1 MNTFLGVVSVGFS
14 RFGEEVTLSSDQIT
28 RSAAI
33 IGEGGEEIG
42 ARVAIELH
50 FGRKVLVP
58 DIAGR
63 VATGL
68 SGYVQTFDS
77 GYLMKDAFKVEEEGG
92 HLHTQLVASAL
103 ATIFNLPSAQES
115 ILNSIATSIAAEE
128 GYASP
133 GGMYDAANLVGGFR
147 ATDKEE
153 VEVVDPEQVPQD
165 PRIRPVPLR
174 ARPGYQTELVGVGHG
189 HAAIPQRGEPVLDW
203 VHEADGLHR
212 DTLLSWKGEE
222 ELG

>member
-28 RSAAI
+28 RSVTI

-42 ARVAIELH
+42 ARVGIELH
-50 FGRKVLVP
+50 YSGRKVLEL

-68 SGYVQTFDS
+68 SGCIQTFDW

-92 HLHTQLVASAL
+92 HLHAQLVASAL
-103 ATIFNLPSAQES
+103 AIIFNLPSAQES
-115 ILNSIATSIAAEE
+115 ILNSIATSIAAEQ
-128 GYASP
+128 GCASP

-153 VEVVDPEQVPQD
+153 VEGRLGSLQ
-165 PRIRPVPLR
+165 
-174 ARPGYQTELVGVGHG
+174 
-189 HAAIPQRGEPVLDW
+189 
-203 VHEADGLHR
+203 
-212 DTLLSWKGEE
+212 LLNATG
-222 ELG
+222 ELGSIREVAKQSAVVSFSGLPTPELAEAGSRLYWQRRWPQFQGE

>member
-1 MNTFLGVVSVGFS
+1 M
-14 RFGEEVTLSSDQIT
+14 
-28 RSAAI
+28 AI

-115 ILNSIATSIAAEE
+115 ILNSIATSIAAEQ
-128 GYASP
+128 GCASP

-147 ATDKEE
+147 ATDKEQ
-153 VEVVDPEQVPQD
+153 VEGRLGSLQ
-165 PRIRPVPLR
+165 
-174 ARPGYQTELVGVGHG
+174 
-189 HAAIPQRGEPVLDW
+189 
-203 VHEADGLHR
+203 
-212 DTLLSWKGEE
+212 LLNATG
-222 ELG
+222 ELGSIREVAKQSAVVSFSGLPTPELAEAGSRLCWQRRWPQFQGE